1 MQGTYCPVLSTFYAF
16 GELVMCMVT
25 FNKPENDS
33 GSRQMEVRNSG
44 DLQMGVGVGGGGVT

>member
-1 MQGTYCPVLSTFYAF
+1 MLSTFYAF